1 MDTTS
6 PGNRAKSPLDPRSDL
21 ENLLASRLPL
31 IAIESRD
38 EGRVIDLVLA
48 ASHAVRRP
56 RGWAVFQWSATEGMS
71 RLDVDLGG
79 PQKHLSDPEALLR
92 HLKATPTA
100 GIYVLL
106 DFHPYLSDPLN
117 VRILR
122 EIAQDYARV
131 ARTLVLVSYEIT
143 LPAELEHLAAHFHIA
158 LPSVSERLMI
168 IERVVKEWLAL
179 YPGKPV
185 QIDRTAHA
193 ALAQNLAGVTAVDAE
208 RLARQ
213 AIFDDGALASGDIPL
228 VLKAKYELLN
238 RGGQLSY
245 EPDTARF
252 ADVGGMRRL
261 RAWLQ
266 QRKPAFDNSVPGLDA
281 PKGIL
286 LLGVQGCG
294 KSLAAKATAALFGVP
309 LLKIDFGALYS
320 KWQGESEK
328 NLRESLHAA
337 EALAP
342 CVLWTDEIEKAL
354 ATGDNDGGVSRR
366 LLGTFLTWLAEQR
379 ARVFVV
385 ATANDITVLPP
396 ELVRKGRFDEIFF
409 VDLPGT
415 AVRSEILGIH
425 ADKRQVP
432 LTEAE
437 RQALAERCAGYS
449 GAEIEQ
455 AVVAAR
461 YSALSRH
468 EPAGAKHIAH
478 ELQATRPLSVVMAE
492 QVAALRDWAAS
503 RTVSVE

>member
-1 MDTTS
+1 MDRSS
-6 PGNRAKSPLDPRSDL
+6 PGNGANSPADPRSEL

-31 IAIESRD
+31 IAIECRD
-38 EGRVIDLVLA
+38 EGRVLDLVRA
-48 ASHAVRRP
+48 ASQAVRRP
-56 RGWAVFQWSATEGMS
+56 RGWAVFQWSAAEGMS

-79 PQKHLSDPEALLR
+79 PQRHLSDPEALLR

-106 DFHPYLSDPLN
+106 DFHPYLSNPLN

-122 EIAQDYARV
+122 EIAQDYDKV

-143 LPAELEHLAAHFHIA
+143 LPVELEHLAAHLRIA
-158 LPSVSERLMI
+158 LPSENERLLI
-168 IERVVKEWLAL
+168 IDRVVKEWLAM

-185 QIDRTAHA
+185 QIDRAAHA
-193 ALAQNLAGVTAVDAE
+193 ALVQNLAGVTAADAE

-213 AIFDDGALASGDIPL
+213 AIFNDGALGTGDIPR
-228 VLKAKYELLN
+228 VLKAKYDLLN

-245 EPDTARF
+245 EPDAARF
-252 ADVGGMRRL
+252 GDIGGMRRL

-266 QRKPAFDNSVPGLDA
+266 QRQPAFNHTVPGLDA
-281 PKGIL
+281 PKGVL

-328 NLRESLHAA
+328 NLRESLQAA

-342 CVLWTDEIEKAL
+342 CVLWADEIEKAL

-366 LLGTFLTWLAEQR
+366 LSGTFLTWLAERR

-415 AVRSEILGIH
+415 AVRAEILGIH
-425 ADKRQVP
+425 ADRRQVP
-432 LTEAE
+432 LTETE
-437 RQALAERCAGYS
+437 RRALAERCAGFS

-461 YSALSRH
+461 YSALSRR